1 MQNIILKKPEWLKIR
16 PPTTDRFARVK
27 EIIKLNHLNTVC
39 QEAHCPNTSEC
50 WSIGTATFMVLG
62 DTCTRTC
69 KFCAVK
75 TGNPMKKLDKDE
87 PKKLAK
93 ALAEIRLFDYVV
105 LTSVT
110 RDDLEDGGASHFAE
124 CVREIKKSYPKII
137 IEVLIQ
143 DFNGKLGAI
152 KKIVD
157 AKPEVIAHNI
167 ETVERLQKVIR
178 DPRANYN
185 QSLNVLK
192 NVKKLNSKIYTKSS
206 LMLGVGEKDEEVI
219 RSMKDLRQINVDL
232 LTIGQYLKPKG
243 NHIQIEKFIE
253 PEKFNYFKN
262 KALESG
268 FKFCAAGPFVRSSYR
283 AGEFFVRN
291 LLKKEN

>member
-243 NHIQIEKFIE
+243 NHIQIEKSMR
-253 PEKFNYFKN
+253 K
-262 KALESG
+262 L
-268 FKFCAAGPFVRSSYR
+268 PFYM
-283 AGEFFVRN
+283 
-291 LLKKEN
+291 LLRL